1 MCRHLAYLGPPV
13 TLASLVLDAPHA
25 LLRQSYAP
33 REMVVPGVINADGF
47 GVGWYADNRP
57 EPARYRRA
65 QPIWTDASLAS
76 FAGVV
81 SSACVLAA
89 VRSATPGFP
98 IEESGAAPFTS
109 GRWLFSLNGYLA
121 DWPRAS
127 VELRD
132 RLPARAAVAV
142 ESPSDAALMWA
153 LLRHRLEAGAPLV
166 DAVAQLWR
174 DSVDVGGG
182 RLNLLATDGTTAVAT
197 TYGNSLHALVRADS
211 TLLASEPLHDDPAWE
226 RVPEGSLIV
235 ATAGA
240 LAVDPLPA
248 GRPAVTPRST
258 P

>member
-1 MCRHLAYLGPPV
+1 
-13 TLASLVLDAPHA
+13 
-25 LLRQSYAP
+25 
-33 REMVVPGVINADGF
+33 
-47 GVGWYADNRP
+47 
-57 EPARYRRA
+57 
-65 QPIWTDASLAS
+65 
-76 FAGVV
+76 
-81 SSACVLAA
+81 
-89 VRSATPGFP
+89 
-98 IEESGAAPFTS
+98 
-109 GRWLFSLNGYLA
+109 
-121 DWPRAS
+121 
-127 VELRD
+127 
-132 RLPARAAVAV
+132 
-142 ESPSDAALMWA
+142 MWA

-182 RLNLLATDGTTAVAT
+182 RLYLLATDGTTAVAT